1 MRGGCETKCD
11 PSGPQS
17 SSAESG
23 LAKCS
28 RWCQFCCHKAE
39 PCCRQQTD
47 SREMVPSQR
56 EGLVYAVVVDQLYL
70 ESPIRVQWQP
80 TSREHQVD
88 LELVGW
94 EGEEI

>member
-1 MRGGCETKCD
+1 
-11 PSGPQS
+11 
-17 SSAESG
+17 
-23 LAKCS
+23 
-28 RWCQFCCHKAE
+28 
-39 PCCRQQTD
+39 
-47 SREMVPSQR
+47 MVPSQR